1 MPYQG
6 EFASYK
12 PLGRL
17 LNNPNVRDVLDRCQR
32 RPFPASEEGPPLA
45 RAACGPSGF
54 LPDLVLAIDGSYHQI
69 PVSNGFPSAEL
80 ACLTAAAVLIDLKKQ
95 RQLDAQRPVDPK
107 DFRQT
112 QGTTAIDCALPGA
125 NVILDEPTPEASF
138 RRQFSEAT
146 GKVSIF
152 DGGETLLDTYE
163 HLLKL
168 KPTAKEQDCPY
179 GAACEGGQGGDP
191 RGLVPAAGRST
202 CPCVAGRPL
211 FSTDALRM
219 HEGFNPTGSSGA
231 MFAEAMQ
238 VWERL
243 WIINFLRS
251 LEARGLL
258 AKHAPLAVLLDGPL
272 AVFGHPAWLSQAIHA
287 ELLRLNAVA
296 RGSTGGGRDL
306 LILGIE
312 KTGAFVDHFDALDAP
327 GPDGKERIPRQA
339 AYLLSGEYIRR
350 NIVISEGK
358 TYGQDTY
365 FGRKVFYK
373 TKVGSRLVVTL
384 PFVTPE
390 DRDLSDVSEARFPRL
405 ADAMSLLDAV
415 FSVRYPNAVGP
426 IVMAHAEA
434 AIPMG
439 AGRAAFDRLV
449 EHLRGHRKP

>member
-1 MPYQG
+1 MPYPG

-17 LNNPNVRDVLDRCQR
+17 LNNPSVRDVLDRCQR
-32 RPFPASEEGPPLA
+32 RSASTDSTGPELT
-45 RAACGPSGF
+45 RAQSGPSSF
-54 LPDLVLAIDGSYHQI
+54 LPDLVLAIDGSYQQI
-69 PVSNGFPSAEL
+69 PVSNGFPGAEL

-138 RRQFSEAT
+138 RRQFYEAT
-146 GKVSIF
+146 GRVSIF
-152 DGGETLLDTYE
+152 DGGESLLATYE

-168 KPTAKEQDCPY
+168 KPVAKEQDCPY
-179 GAACEGGQGGDP
+179 GSTCEGGPEGEP
-191 RGLVPAAGRST
+191 RGLAPSGGRTTCTCPAA
-202 CPCVAGRPL
+202 RPL

-243 WIINFLRS
+243 WIVNFLRG

-258 AKHAPLAVLLDGPL
+258 GMHAPLAVLLDGPL

-287 ELLRLNAVA
+287 ELMRLNAVA
-296 RGSTGGGRDL
+296 RQGGKDL

-312 KTGAFVDHFDALDAP
+312 KTGAFVDHFDALDTRTA
-327 GPDGKERIPRQA
+327 DGQEPIPRQT

-350 NIVISEGK
+350 NIIISEGK
-358 TYGQDTY
+358 TYGRDTY
-365 FGRKVFYK
+365 FGRKFFYK
-373 TKVGSRLVVTL
+373 TRVGSRLVVSVPYL
-384 PFVTPE
+384 SPE
-390 DRDLSDVSEARFPRL
+390 DRELSDTSEARFPRL
-405 ADAMSLLDAV
+405 PDAMSLLDAV

-426 IVMAHAEA
+426 IVIAHAEA

-439 AGRAAFDRLV
+439 AGKAAFDRLV
-449 EHLRGHRKP
+449 EHLRGQRRA